1 MVRYLA
7 GTKNYTLRYDCAGD
21 IYESVICAVDSD
33 WAEGENCKSTSGFV
47 YMVGGA
53 ALTWACTTQRSV
65 AHSSCE
71 AEYVALDDVA
81 REIVS
86 IHRQMQDFN
95 VHLNRKDPV
104 IVLEDNQSAQA
115 LAQGKKTHGRTKHID
130 VRYHYIRELI
140 RDKVLQIVYQP
151 SEWNPSDLFTK
162 QLGRILFQRH
172 VQTVLG
178 HAPLNGTWRAN
189 RK

>member
-1 MVRYLA
+1 
-7 GTKNYTLRYDCAGD
+7 
-21 IYESVICAVDSD
+21 VICAVDSD

-53 ALTWACTTQRSV
+53 ALTWACTTQRSA

-104 IVLEDNQSAQA
+104 IVLENNQSAQA

>member
-7 GTKNYTLRYDCAGD
+7 GTKKYTLRYDCAGD

-33 WAEGENCKSTSGFV
+33 WAEGEI
-47 YMVGGA
+47 
-53 ALTWACTTQRSV
+53 ALC
-65 AHSSCE
+65 
-71 AEYVALDDVA
+71 
-81 REIVS
+81 
-86 IHRQMQDFN
+86 
-95 VHLNRKDPV
+95 
-104 IVLEDNQSAQA
+104 
-115 LAQGKKTHGRTKHID
+115 
-130 VRYHYIRELI
+130 ELI
-140 RDKVLQIVYQP
+140 SRRSGIRRICSQ
-151 SEWNPSDLFTK
+151 K